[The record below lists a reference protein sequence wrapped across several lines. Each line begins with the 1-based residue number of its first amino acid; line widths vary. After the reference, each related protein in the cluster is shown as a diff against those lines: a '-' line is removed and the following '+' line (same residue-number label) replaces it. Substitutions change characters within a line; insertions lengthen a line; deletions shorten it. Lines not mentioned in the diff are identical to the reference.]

1 LFQTCIDVPV
11 LTRYLSEIC
20 YPEGWR
26 DYWSEKTE
34 SSSIVEEDAVND
46 QRELERLFE
55 GVKEGLKPFLT
66 FLAVVTS
73 VVGVIVCF
81 VGSVVLG
88 GRKIE

>member
-1 LFQTCIDVPV
+1 
-11 LTRYLSEIC
+11 
-20 YPEGWR
+20 
-26 DYWSEKTE
+26 
-34 SSSIVEEDAVND
+34 VEEDAVND

-73 VVGVIVCF
+73 VVGVIVCS